1 MTAPRHPPAP
11 KHLGPVGRHLWRGVL
26 ADYDLTDAH
35 HLSIL
40 QSAAEAADRECQA
53 REIIAREGLVAE
65 TRSGPRPHPAVAI
78 ERDSRIAKLRA
89 LRELG
94 LDLAA
99 PEPTRPPSRWRGK

>member
-1 MTAPRHPPAP
+1 M
-11 KHLGPVGRHLWRGVL
+11 
-26 ADYDLTDAH
+26 ADFDLRDGH

-40 QSAAEAADRECQA
+40 GSACEAADRETQA
-53 REIIAREGLVAE
+53 REIIATEGLVAE

-99 PEPTRPPSRWRGK
+99 PEPSRPPSRWRGK

>member
-1 MTAPRHPPAP
+1 MTTVRHPPAP
-11 KHLGPVGRHLWRGVL
+11 KHLEAVGRHLWL
-26 ADYDLTDAH
+26 AVMRDYDLRDGH

-40 QSAAEAADRECQA
+40 TSACEAADRECQA

>member
-1 MTAPRHPPAP
+1 MTAGRHPPAP
-11 KHLGPVGRHLWRGVL
+11 RHLQPVGRHLWL
-26 ADYDLTDAH
+26 AVMRDYDLRDGH

-40 QSAAEAADRECQA
+40 TSACEAADRECQA

-65 TRSGPRPHPAVAI
+65 TRSGPHPHPAVAI

-99 PEPTRPPSRWRGK
+99 PEANPAAVRWRGK